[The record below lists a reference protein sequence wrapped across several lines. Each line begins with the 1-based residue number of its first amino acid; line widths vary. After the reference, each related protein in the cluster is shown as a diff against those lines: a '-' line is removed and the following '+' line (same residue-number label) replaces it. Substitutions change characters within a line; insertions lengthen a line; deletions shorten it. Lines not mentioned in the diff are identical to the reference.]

1 MHEDH
6 GQHIARRRRARRMGA
21 GLAWLALL
29 VLLAVAGAAV
39 VITAYRAGASGR

>member
-6 GQHIARRRRARRMGA
+6 GQRIARRSRARRMGA

-29 VLLAVAGAAV
+29 VLLAAAAAAV
-39 VITAYRAGASGR
+39 VITAYRAGVSGR